1 MKRLRTPEPLKKVEK
16 IARRYDAP
24 RPGYRRWTTQV
35 RLDLFEDFVKVARNE
50 DKVLIDA
57 VDEAL
62 TNWTYEE
69 TD

>member
-1 MKRLRTPEPLKKVEK
+1 MKKLRTPEPLQKVKKL
-16 IARRYDAP
+16 ARKYDAP

-35 RLDLFEDFVKVARNE
+35 RLDLFEDFMKVARNE

-62 TNWTYEE
+62 THWTYLE
-69 TD
+69 TE